1 MCGFYFCQDGVVHL
15 QGLLHSVFGN
25 KWLRLMRAPESATM
39 PLVELLGEALRE
51 GVKLKSLFW
60 QLIVFCGLAL
70 DKLVSDGPE
79 NSHAAESV
87 TVNEKSNDQPIC
99 QSQLDS
105 ALVKAWSASTAH
117 VASSEPVKLLSFC
130 TDKAS
135 VGGLPLQSS
144 YFTVEGSN
152 VVMQAFPQAPRTP
165 PRDHNMSSVDTI
177 FRTNS
182 VGDSDSSGAPEWVI
196 VIVFWLFSFVKRITY
211 SGVFFF
217 SRS

>member
-1 MCGFYFCQDGVVHL
+1 VHL
-15 QGLLHSVFGN
+15 QGLLHSVFGK
-25 KWLRLMRAPESATM
+25 KWLRLVRAPESATM

-144 YFTVEGSN
+144 YFNVEGSN